1 MLLFFNYLK
10 GGKMKAFFN
19 FTFFITVVTI
29 TCVLHSNSW
38 FGNPLG
44 PQNTDLLISFIGVG
58 IGLILAI
65 LTSRMAL
72 NHKKSSTAFWDLV
85 FDCISLNL
93 HIIGVFSWKYIKL
106 PIMDAQESNTIS
118 VFLIAMSVIAF
129 LEFLLTARNI
139 ILKN

>member
-1 MLLFFNYLK
+1 M
-10 GGKMKAFFN
+10 MKAFFN

-58 IGLILAI
+58 SGLILAI

-72 NHKKSSTAFWDLV
+72 NHKKSSTAFWDV
-85 FDCISLNL
+85 IFDVISLNL
-93 HIIGVFSWKYIKL
+93 HIIAAFCWKYLEL
-106 PIMDAQESNTIS
+106 PIMNAQEKSIIS
-118 VFLIAMSVIAF
+118 VLLIAMAAIAF
-129 LEFLLTARNI
+129 LEFVLTARNV